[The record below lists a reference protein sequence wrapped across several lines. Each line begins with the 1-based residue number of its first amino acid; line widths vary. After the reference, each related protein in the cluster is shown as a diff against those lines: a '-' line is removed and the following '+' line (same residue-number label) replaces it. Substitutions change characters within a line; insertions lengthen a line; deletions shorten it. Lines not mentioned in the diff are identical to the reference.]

1 MQSPR
6 SAGPTGGTV
15 DTGGLKPN
23 TLQQFDR
30 LSSAWNQARRGLAD
44 ATPAAR
50 SDDSAAVREP
60 TRRTRT
66 PLTAKEV
73 DAIRTARANGESV
86 VSICRRFDVHRM
98 TVWTHTRDLI

>member
-1 MQSPR
+1 MDP
-6 SAGPTGGTV
+6 
-15 DTGGLKPN
+15 GGLKPN

-30 LSSAWNQARRGLAD
+30 LSFTRHQARRGVAD
-44 ATPAAR
+44 ATPVAH

-73 DAIRTARANGESV
+73 DAIRTAKANGESV
-86 VSICRRFDVHRM
+86 LSIAKRFDIHRM
-98 TVWTHTRDLI
+98 TVWTHTKNLP